1 MNEGRAVIPPILQR
15 VKGKGN
21 PKHQKGK
28 QNELQRISK
37 SYQDK

>member
-1 MNEGRAVIPPILQR
+1 MKGGRVIPPILQI

-37 SYQDK
+37 SYQEK